1 MAGKEWNAN
10 RSGLKETPCRLACL
24 APSHKSVVDGQLT
37 IVRKSG
43 AIVKH
48 PGRCF
53 RALPA
58 LVIAL
63 FQGKQRTNYL
73 LYIFFFPFFLGFIVA
88 RDMLDPKRWSAE
100 ILRLA
105 TGPIAAAIYLLSL
118 AFIDLSMVASHNF
131 AHVKVSVWLAIIA
144 NYLLVVVAMRF
155 AIARTFLLTAPWIL
169 LHRLRTQFDN
179 ETGVKKPNT
188 TDKKKAEDLQA
199 RIKTTMDAITQRVS
213 NAIVFIFLA
222 FFGFVF
228 TVTVLNFA
236 CIYFSV
242 RPNSALLGP
251 NSDGLLS
258 CPQVVGSGTNT
269 AFPSDGWLWSTQR
282 ARSSLRLGARCARP

>member
-1 MAGKEWNAN
+1 M
-10 RSGLKETPCRLACL
+10 
-24 APSHKSVVDGQLT
+24 
-37 IVRKSG
+37 
-43 AIVKH
+43 
-48 PGRCF
+48 
-53 RALPA
+53 
-58 LVIAL
+58 VIAL

-144 NYLLVVVAMRF
+144 NYLLVVVAMKF

-242 RPNSALLGP
+242 RPNS
-251 NSDGLLS
+251 DGLLRAKLRS
-258 CPQVVGSGTNT
+258 VYFRALRLLVRGQIP
-269 AFPSDGWLWSTQR
+269 LSTEGGRTGGCGRVQR
-282 ARSSLRLGARCARP
+282 AHSSLRLGARC